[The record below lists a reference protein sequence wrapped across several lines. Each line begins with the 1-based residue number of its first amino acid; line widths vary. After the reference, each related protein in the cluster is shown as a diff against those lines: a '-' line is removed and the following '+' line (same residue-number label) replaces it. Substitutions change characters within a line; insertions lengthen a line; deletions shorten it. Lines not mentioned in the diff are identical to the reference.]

1 MIHMSSVLASIK
13 QGILICNKEGK
24 IVYFNDTY
32 GKMLGKRLEE
42 VAGMPISKLRPG
54 AQVPQVLRKGRKKEN
69 LLRTEGNQEY
79 YTNIYPILE
88 NEILTGTISIVTTI
102 DKEIR
107 KTQKKETLQKRVR
120 EFEKKEIEEML
131 FLYGYD
137 TEGKKK
143 VAKELGISLATLY
156 NKLSF

>member
-24 IVYFNDTY
+24 IIYFNDAY
-32 GKMLGKRLEE
+32 SKFIGKKLEE
-42 VAGMPISKLRPG
+42 VAGMPINKLRPG
-54 AQVPQVLRKGRKKEN
+54 AQVPLVLKKGKKKEN
-69 LLRTEGNQEY
+69 IFRKEGNQEY

-88 NEILTGTISIVTTI
+88 NEVLTGTISIVTTI
-102 DKEIR
+102 DKEKLKSRER
-107 KTQKKETLQKRVR
+107 KTLQERVR
-120 EFEKKEIEEML
+120 EFEKKEIEDML

-143 VAKELGISLATLY
+143 VAKELRISLATLY